1 MKNVIRY
8 GVFETNSSSSH
19 SLCVCTKE
27 EYEKFKKGDLVLDI
41 YESKLIPRP
50 EDFEKYNVFEEIE
63 VKKPKLSPPK
73 RLIVQPKKEAEVK
86 PEVVQEPKKEV
97 VNTISNV
104 INALSLFL

>member
-27 EYEKFKKGDLVLDI
+27 EYEKFKKGDLVLDT

-50 EDFEKYNVFEEIE
+50 EDFEMYNVFGKIEEEPRYIGYDYA
-63 VKKPKLSPPK
+63 PDAKLNFTTSSGDEMVAFCYE
-73 RLIVQPKKEAEVK
+73 IYYD
-86 PEVVQEPKKEV
+86 
-97 VNTISNV
+97 
-104 INALSLFL
+104 

>member
-41 YESKLIPRP
+41 YKSELIPRP
-50 EDFEKYNVFEEIE
+50 EDFEKYNIFEEIE
-63 VKKPKLSPPK
+63 EGYIGYKFNYAPDAKLNFTTSSGDEMVAFCYE
-73 RLIVQPKKEAEVK
+73 IYYD
-86 PEVVQEPKKEV
+86 
-97 VNTISNV
+97 
-104 INALSLFL
+104 

>member
-41 YESKLIPRP
+41 YESELIPRP

-63 VKKPKLSPPK
+63 EELRYIGYNYAPDAKLNFTTSSGDEMVAFCYE
-73 RLIVQPKKEAEVK
+73 IYYE
-86 PEVVQEPKKEV
+86 
-97 VNTISNV
+97 
-104 INALSLFL
+104 

>member
-41 YESKLIPRP
+41 YESELVPRP

-63 VKKPKLSPPK
+63 EEPRYIGYNYAPDAKLNFTTSSGDEMVAFCYE
-73 RLIVQPKKEAEVK
+73 IYYD
-86 PEVVQEPKKEV
+86 
-97 VNTISNV
+97 
-104 INALSLFL
+104 